1 MCVLLT
7 GVLLLLSELTTDP
20 KSKNEALSLDK
31 RAVVHGESHR
41 LLLAHLLRA
50 DNDWRSARITLASV
64 VDSAEAADSM
74 VTQVREGL
82 SHTRI
87 QANVEAVVCD
97 SDRGVV
103 ELIHERSRD
112 CDLVFLGLPLVP
124 AGEEDEAARR
134 LLELVEGMPSTILV
148 RSAGPFRGQLV

>member
-1 MCVLLT
+1 MVWWK
-7 GVLLLLSELTTDP
+7 GREQNGDMM
-20 KSKNEALSLDK
+20 
-31 RAVVHGESHR
+31 